1 MKNYCRKLLL
11 LAMLMA
17 SLLCFTFTIFAQPK
31 GSAANGKVTDAS
43 AKATKEATRTIRLA
57 KGSKMA
63 LAAGH
68 RFVRLGPNQTAVY
81 KANEE
86 TGVTVQCRC
95 FGDEGGA
102 CNISIEPKVVYCNN
116 KGCKSCGLV
125 VSLPPSQA
133 SIFREIK
140 AVTHEEG
147 QKDR

>member
-1 MKNYCRKLLL
+1 MKNYCRKVLL

-17 SLLCFTFTIFAQPK
+17 SLLCFTLTMFAP
-31 GSAANGKVTDAS
+31 DAS
-43 AKATKEATRTIRLA
+43 AKTTKEATRTIRFE

-81 KANEE
+81 KANED

-95 FGDEGGA
+95 FGDEVGA

-140 AVTHEEG
+140 AQTREKG
-147 QKDR
+147 Q